1 MKERYKKVRDKHKK
15 HLPPLLTKCQCLIY
29 NPLQPTREED
39 YAALYV
45 GSLEFTTSTQEL
57 KDELDWEF

>member
-15 HLPPLLTKCQCLIY
+15 HLQLLLTKCLIY

-39 YAALYV
+39 YTALYV

-57 KDELDWEF
+57 KDELDGEF